1 MITLYNNVY
10 VFIQFFNE
18 YRMKQRKIMGIQ
30 LTNELK
36 EEERIQAH
44 LVFFSF
50 FTYSIESKRKI
61 TSCFSDI

>member
-10 VFIQFFNE
+10 VFIQFFDEN
-18 YRMKQRKIMGIQ
+18 RMKQRKIMGIQ

-44 LVFFSF
+44 LVVFFILF
-50 FTYSIESKRKI
+50 LFIESKRKI

>member
-18 YRMKQRKIMGIQ
+18 NRMKQRKILGLQ

-44 LVFFSF
+44 LVFFF
-50 FTYSIESKRKI
+50 ILFLFIESKRKI
-61 TSCFSDI
+61 TSCFSYI

>member
-18 YRMKQRKIMGIQ
+18 NRMKQRKIMGIQ

-44 LVFFSF
+44 LVVFFILF
-50 FTYSIESKRKI
+50 LFIESKRKI

>member
-18 YRMKQRKIMGIQ
+18 NRMKQRKILGLQ

-61 TSCFSDI
+61 TSCFSYI

>member
-18 YRMKQRKIMGIQ
+18 NRMKQRKIMGIQ

-36 EEERIQAH
+36 EEERIQPH
-44 LVFFSF
+44 LVIFSF
-50 FTYSIESKRKI
+50 FSYS
-61 TSCFSDI
+61 